1 MPLPVEIGDAT
12 IFRSVTFLFESLSVK
27 GARLLPAT
35 TLLPE
40 SSQPVTETVYIPFSS
55 STEKVSSPCVRVTV
69 LLFVLSDESVNVR
82 VYVIVKEFRPEGA
95 ALFSLPA
102 RVEFSF
108 FAASS
113 AGRAPFNAMLP
124 ETVYFAF

>member
-1 MPLPVEIGDAT
+1 M
-12 IFRSVTFLFESLSVK
+12 
-27 GARLLPAT
+27 PAT

-55 STEKVSSPCVRVTV
+55 STEKEFSPAPRFFSVITE
-69 LLFVLSDESVNVR
+69 LESLKAR